1 MDPFDNPLSGDQRA
15 GDPAEPTASSQSP
28 VLPVV
33 DDDATD
39 EVRLK
44 KIASLR
50 KAVADGTYK
59 VSDEEVARK
68 IIESMLE
75 PKADLGR

>member
-1 MDPFDNPLSGDQRA
+1 MDPFDNPLSSDQSA
-15 GDPAEPTASSQSP
+15 ADPAEPTASSEAP
-28 VLPVV
+28 VLPVI
-33 DDDATD
+33 DDNATD
-39 EVRLK
+39 EVRLE
-44 KIASLR
+44 KIASLT